1 MQGFSLGHGRTQRRL
16 RVFVDIYENLL
27 YNTIMVKEQTFN
39 RRFKMMCT
47 LFETKTFKILG
58 EDSADGNYTF
68 LKVLEKK
75 TNSVKLEMTVKH
87 LTVERIKD
95 ALSNKGWTGA
105 SYYDINSDFD
115 TNQRLVSINK
125 LPRRKYSI
133 SLLTNEKVNGN
144 WIRDEIVLV
153 ED

>member
-1 MQGFSLGHGRTQRRL
+1 MT
-16 RVFVDIYENLL
+16 N
-27 YNTIMVKEQTFN
+27 
-39 RRFKMMCT
+39 T

-58 EDSADGNYTF
+58 EDSADGHCTF
-68 LKVLEKK
+68 LKVFEKK

-87 LTVERIKD
+87 LTVERIRD
-95 ALSNKGWTGA
+95 DLSNKEWSGA

-125 LPRRKYSI
+125 LPRRKYSV
-133 SLLTNEKVNGN
+133 SLLTNEKINGN
-144 WIRDEIVLV
+144 WIRDEIVLI